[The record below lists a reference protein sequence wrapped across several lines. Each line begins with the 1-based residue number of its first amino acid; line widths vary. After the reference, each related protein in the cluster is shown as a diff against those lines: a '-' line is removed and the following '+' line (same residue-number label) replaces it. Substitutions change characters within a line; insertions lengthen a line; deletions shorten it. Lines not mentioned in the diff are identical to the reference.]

1 MSISRLHL
9 LQILSVTLGCV
20 GIVFGLTSLIGH
32 TWVGCQSTLYRKC
45 ITICHK
51 APVGCVE
58 VPENWSPLVDAMT
71 PIVLLVVFGVCG
83 NVILIVASLK
93 SHTKATSA
101 GSLVL
106 LLAGCCGLV
115 AAAILT
121 ASSINL
127 RGSAYVLLWIGAI
140 FTLLAG
146 VAGLISGFYILPPDK
161 TKKATSYEQIP

>member
-1 MSISRLHL
+1 MFLSWNRYSFKLKFYFIWLFRLSYKMSISRLHL

-58 VPENWSPLVDAMT
+58 VPGKKMWWNNINIYNKKFKESISAENWSPLVDAMT

-93 SHTKATSA
+93 YK
-101 GSLVL
+101 
-106 LLAGCCGLV
+106 
-115 AAAILT
+115 
-121 ASSINL
+121 
-127 RGSAYVLLWIGAI
+127 
-140 FTLLAG
+140 F
-146 VAGLISGFYILPPDK
+146 
-161 TKKATSYEQIP
+161 